1 MDDNV
6 RFQDLSQFR
15 MPPNFRGRSAV
26 TVQLWWIVQSTL
38 FRWSPQV
45 LYSWRSFLLRLF
57 GASIGR
63 SVRIR
68 PSVRITYPW
77 KLKIGDHV
85 WVGDDCVFYNLG
97 EIVVGSNVAI
107 AHDVYLCTGLHDYT
121 RVDFPIEQKPIHI
134 EDEVWLP
141 NDIFVGPGV
150 TIGRGTIVGARS
162 TVLKDLPSGM
172 ICYGHPAMPVR
183 PREMKRQ
190 RKSPQPV
197 TDADALS
204 REMIEP
210 VSAVTHGAVE

>member
-1 MDDNV
+1 MDENV

-26 TVQLWWIVQSTL
+26 TVQLWWIVESTL

-57 GASIGR
+57 GASIGK
-63 SVRIR
+63 SVRFR
-68 PSVRITYPW
+68 STVRITYPW

-97 EIVVGSNVAI
+97 EIAVGSNVAI

-121 RVDFPIEQKPIHI
+121 RIDFPIEQKPIHI

-183 PREMKRQ
+183 PREMTGQ
-190 RKSPQPV
+190 RKSPQSF